1 MHESFYPWSKF
12 PALGISTWTIYIHL
26 QRRDKNDEKLST
38 YKKKYISWK
47 GEREKEREEL
57 PSIQARGK
65 DDGGFISRVMHT
77 HASASEH

>member
-1 MHESFYPWSKF
+1 MHGQSSPRLASSPY
-12 PALGISTWTIYIHL
+12 IYICK
-26 QRRDKNDEKLST
+26 RRDKNDEKLST
-38 YKKKYISWK
+38 YKKKIMERRK
-47 GEREKEREEL
+47 REREREREREEL